1 MKWLIGVVIGLAS
14 LTACAQTSTLDESSV
29 FQELVDGS
37 CTSGQSQFVQ
47 EHIAGQIAALS
58 KEDWESAYSYASTRF
73 QEVVALDQ
81 FILVITSQYQMLINY
96 EGVEYG
102 SCTIAAKEITQLV
115 NVTSENELFELTY
128 SLSHDG
134 QTLGI
139 ESATT
144 ILSEPQTSI

>member
-1 MKWLIGVVIGLAS
+1 MKWLIGVVIALAS
-14 LTACAQTSTLDESSV
+14 LTACAQTSTLDESSA

-37 CTSGQSQFVQ
+37 CSSGQSQFVQ

-58 KEDWESAYSYASTRF
+58 NEDWESAYSYASTRF
-73 QEVVALDQ
+73 QEVVGLDQ

-115 NVTSENELFELTY
+115 KVTSENELFELTY